1 MAVEIDKLDLDITI
15 KQKKDSANRVRD
27 LANAISRLNTVIN
40 KIDNSKMS
48 STFSTITKGVGL
60 LTSKIRQANK
70 ELTSLVRN
78 NVQDS
83 NIQLKNIGTIEVE
96 NPNKNK
102 SQSGEV
108 GKVQGKA
115 TQLDTTDTTNET
127 NSTAKNFSEITNKTQ
142 LWQEQLKLVEENLK
156 NANLTQEQYLSLQS
170 KKITLTERIEREKEK
185 LQEQERK
192 EQERIAKEQERAERE
207 KEKLQEQEKK
217 EQERIAKEEEKST
230 KSNKR
235 SLADIFKRVL
245 LYRIIR
251 GIIQRIASSLKE
263 GFDLMAKKSKDFNQ
277 GFSELTSSI
286 KIIVS
291 SAALIVGSFLP
302 IANSIL
308 KPIASI
314 IAIIANFISRIS
326 ASLQG
331 QTKYLKVNLEYFKD
345 YKSQMQGSLLAFDTF
360 TTLNATPNDI
370 FQEENIE
377 NGKGFLE
384 TISSIRE
391 EFEKLPTIIKDLI
404 IGLTILGSIKL
415 VKWIMDGSLKKALS
429 KTFTTSNLG
438 IAILTA
444 GILLLVEGIKQL
456 VDNWN
461 NVNFSGWEKAVT
473 IVTSLVAGIVA
484 AVVAIKA
491 FHMPVTAALGIGA
504 GLVGGIL
511 LLGTQ
516 LAKLT
521 AFADGGMFE
530 GAGTM
535 YALAGESG
543 AEIVAKG
550 SQGTGVT
557 NIAQFRQ
564 AMVEA
569 LYEYG
574 ASRGNLDNIKIQ
586 MNNTQ
591 VGKMVARSSYDEM
604 KRQGLL

>member
-1 MAVEIDKLDLDITI
+1 MAVEIDRLDLDITI
-15 KQKKDSANRVRD
+15 KQEKDSSNRVRD

-78 NVQDS
+78 NVQNSD
-83 NIQLKNIGTIEVE
+83 IQLKNIGTIEVE

-115 TQLDTTDTTNET
+115 TQLDITDTTNKT

-142 LWQEQLKLVEENLK
+142 LWEEQLKLVEKNLK

-170 KKITLTERIEREKEK
+170 KKITLTERI
-185 LQEQERK
+185 
-192 EQERIAKEQERAERE
+192 
-207 KEKLQEQEKK
+207 
-217 EQERIAKEEEKST
+217 AKEEEKST

-235 SLADIFKRVL
+235 SLVDIFKRVL
-245 LYRIIR
+245 LYRIAR
-251 GIIQRIASSLKE
+251 SIIQEIVSSLKE
-263 GFDLMAKKSKDFNQ
+263 TFDIMAKESNSFNKTLSTTQSRIQVIKSSVGLIAGSILPLVNI
-277 GFSELTSSI
+277 LLIPITVLVSSI
-286 KIIVS
+286 ANGVARL
-291 SAALIVGSFLP
+291 SAL
-302 IANSIL
+302 
-308 KPIASI
+308 
-314 IAIIANFISRIS
+314 
-326 ASLQG
+326 LQG
-331 QTKYLKVNLEYFKD
+331 QSKYLKINSKYFKD
-345 YKSQMQGSLLAFDTF
+345 YKNQIQGALLSFDTF
-360 TTLNATPNDI
+360 TTLNGNQMGDL
-370 FQEENIE
+370 FSEEEVGDKTNAL
-377 NGKGFLE
+377 LE
-384 TISSIRE
+384 GLNSVVAILDYISSIALIKHLIQGGLTKNADE
-391 EFEKLPTIIKDLI
+391 IKTIANNTQEASDNTQNLANNVDKTDENIKKTKISAEKLKEVLVGTAQILSGITTAVLSTISAVENFKTDNIRKGIADILKAV
-404 IGLTILGSIKL
+404 GGVLLAVGGLLTIL
-415 VKWIMDGSLKKALS
+415 DAKKGALALTIS
-429 KTFTTSNLG
+429 GMLFTTAS
-438 IAILTA
+438 IL
-444 GILLLVEGIKQL
+444 V
-456 VDNWN
+456 
-461 NVNFSGWEKAVT
+461 S
-473 IVTSLVAGIVA
+473 
-484 AVVAIKA
+484 
-491 FHMPVTAALGIGA
+491 
-504 GLVGGIL
+504 
-511 LLGTQ
+511 
-516 LAKLT
+516 